1 MSLPSPFRLRRD
13 QSALLVV
20 DVQEKLVP
28 AMFEAE
34 RVVRNC
40 SILAQTARLLDVP
53 IVVTEQNSAKL
64 GKTVAPLA
72 AALGDYSPHE
82 KMLFSACT
90 PPVLDEIRA
99 SGRNSVVLCGLETHV
114 CVLQTALDLL
124 DSGFSVFVPANAVSS
139 RYESDKSA
147 ALSRLG
153 SSGAV
158 SSSTEMLVLEWLR
171 SADHRHFKTVLSLIK

>member
-1 MSLPSPFRLRRD
+1 MIPRLVPAE
-13 QSALLVV
+13 SVLLVV
-20 DVQEKLVP
+20 DVQQRLVP

-40 SILAQTARLLDVP
+40 AILAQTARLLDMP
-53 IVVTEQNSAKL
+53 IVVTEQNSARL

-90 PPVLDEIRA
+90 PQALDELRA
-99 SGRNSVVLCGLETHV
+99 TGRDSVVLCGLETHV
-114 CVLQTALDLL
+114 CILQTALDSL
-124 DSGFSVFVPANAVSS
+124 DNGFQVFVPANAVSS

-147 ALSRLG
+147 ALSRLA

-171 SADHRHFKTVLSLIK
+171 SADHPHFKTVLQLIK